1 MMRQART
8 RVVLSLALWAITSG
22 AAIARPLI
30 QFAGFAYGGAFKNIP
45 NAYPY
50 TDAVNVKTKNGERLL
65 DRALNQRI
73 RKSRFDGFRLNDA
86 SLGRIHSNYPIALA
100 FVLTREN
107 VSTEQIGP
115 AYKVVVTLS
124 AQALL
129 FNEKTKE
136 VTADY
141 PIGFQYVDLFT
152 KKPTPGTL
160 RNLVRALYVG
170 HLRAN
175 IFRAFVKRLHKVRLR
190 AHYGNTIRV
199 TDVRILPLAKSV
211 IPAAHLAGVKTFMAN
226 QFSADLS
233 VRNGVPVLPYMAGE
247 AIGNA
252 IALRFANGKAFHL
265 VLPKPD
271 YDVRLTLAGF
281 KKIPYRHGSWGTSWL
296 YGAFVHVVVV
306 EPLSGH
312 KYMNGMV
319 KQAAIKI
326 VPTSQQ
332 TVSNWPAF
340 SETLSNLLDQLSLAI
355 AHPTHHWAR
364 VHMGR
369 GRDFHQLNAVKKVVD
384 LCR

>member
-1 MMRQART
+1 M
-8 RVVLSLALWAITSG
+8 
-22 AAIARPLI
+22 
-30 QFAGFAYGGAFKNIP
+30 
-45 NAYPY
+45 
-50 TDAVNVKTKNGERLL
+50 
-65 DRALNQRI
+65 
-73 RKSRFDGFRLNDA
+73 
-86 SLGRIHSNYPIALA
+86 
-100 FVLTREN
+100 
-107 VSTEQIGP
+107 
-115 AYKVVVTLS
+115 
-124 AQALL
+124 
-129 FNEKTKE
+129 
-136 VTADY
+136 AD
-141 PIGFQYVDLFT
+141 
-152 KKPTPGTL
+152 
-160 RNLVRALYVG
+160 
-170 HLRAN
+170 
-175 IFRAFVKRLHKVRLR
+175 
-190 AHYGNTIRV
+190 
-199 TDVRILPLAKSV
+199 
-211 IPAAHLAGVKTFMAN
+211 

-233 VRNGVPVLPYMAGE
+233 VRNRVPVLPYMAGE

-252 IALRFANGKAFHL
+252 IALRFANGEAFNL

-312 KYMNGMV
+312 VYMNGMV

-326 VPTSQQ
+326 VPASQQ

-369 GRDFHQLNAVKKVVD
+369 GRDFRQLSAVKKVVH